1 MEQGNALLDVLVA
14 LLQSMVVLLLASG
27 VYIALVV
34 RKSAGPSRPAE
45 PEPAAPPLGP
55 RSLSATGAESQ
66 HG

>member
-1 MEQGNALLDVLVA
+1 MEQGNALLDVLIA

-27 VYIALVV
+27 VYIAIVV
-34 RKSAGPSRPAE
+34 RNTAGPSRPAE

-55 RSLSATGAESQ
+55 RSLSTPSPESP